1 MMRAALFL
9 FAAALAS
16 LTPVQAEQWSRFR
29 GPNGSGVSAD
39 AGFPTAFGPARNLLW
54 KTRVPQGKSSPVLN
68 ERRVFLTSATDDRLF
83 THCYDRKNGKLL
95 WEKSIGRPR
104 QAFNH
109 PLNEPAAGSPVTDGE
124 NVYAFFEDWGLV
136 SYDAAGN
143 LRWKTPLG
151 PFSNNQGIGASPIF
165 FDGRIVLQIDQAVDS
180 YIAAFDAADGETI
193 WKTTRGEHEGWA
205 TPIVYWQDGRTPHL
219 LTVGDGLFGA
229 HEIRSGK
236 RTLNEFKLGGYIVA
250 SPVLE
255 DDLLIA
261 YGYNIATPTSFD
273 KLLSTRDANGDGLL
287 AAGEYKDSFFT
298 GIAKFRGNRDGII
311 AREEWDVVKNTYG
324 GPSRLSAMRLKG
336 AANGSVQT
344 EDLWRYERSFQGVIP
359 SPLIYEGILYFVKNG
374 GIFTAMDAETGR
386 MLKQGRLRG
395 AIDPYSASPVA
406 ADGKIFTAGETGNV
420 SVLKAG
426 GEWETLAVNALEGG
440 IFATPAL
447 SDGKIFVRTTEW
459 LYCFA
464 QRTAQ
469 DR

>member
-1 MMRAALFL
+1 MTRGAWFL
-9 FAAALAS
+9 FGITLVS
-16 LTPVQAEQWSRFR
+16 SIPTQAEQWNRFR
-29 GPNGSGVSAD
+29 GPNGSGISGGS
-39 AGFPTAFGPARNLLW
+39 GFPFELGPSRNLLW
-54 KTRVPQGKSSPVLN
+54 KTKARKGKSSPVLSEN
-68 ERRVFLTSATDDRLF
+68 HVFLTSATDDKLF
-83 THCYDRKNGKLL
+83 THCYDRKTGKLL
-95 WEKSIGRPR
+95 WDKSVDRQR

-109 PLNEPAAGSPVTDGE
+109 PLNDPAAASPVTDGE

-165 FDGRIVLQIDQAVDS
+165 FDGQIVLQIDQAVDS
-180 YIAAFDAADGETI
+180 YIAAFDAYDGETL
-193 WKTTRGEHEGWA
+193 WQTTRSEHEGWA
-205 TPIVYWQDGRTPHL
+205 TPIVYRQDSRTPYL

-229 HEIRSGK
+229 HEMQSGK

-255 DDLLIA
+255 GDILIA
-261 YGYNIATPTSFD
+261 YGYNIATPSSFD
-273 KLLSTRDANGDGLL
+273 KLLSTRDRNSDDLL
-287 AAGEYKDSFFT
+287 SAGEYKDSFFT

-311 AREEWDVVKNTYG
+311 EREEWDAVKNNYS
-324 GPSRLSAMRLKG
+324 GPSRLSAIRLKG
-336 AANGSVQT
+336 AENGIVQS
-344 EDLWRYERSFQGVIP
+344 EELWHYQRSFQGVIP

-374 GIFTAMDAETGR
+374 GIFTAMDAKTGR
-386 MLKQGRLRG
+386 MLKQGRLRD
-395 AIDPYSASPVA
+395 AIDPYSSSPVA
-406 ADGKIFTAGETGNV
+406 ADGKLFVASESGKV

-426 GEWETLAVNALEGG
+426 GEWGTLTVNALEGG

-464 QRTAQ
+464 QRAPQ